1 MLTQTYENLEIIL
14 VDDGSKDQSAAICD
28 EYAWQDNRITVIH
41 KDNAGVSAARNC
53 GLDASHGEYIC
64 FVDGDDFVVP
74 EYVEYLYALICS
86 GKHDIALTTEMFGNF
101 DERQVE
107 EHREQIWSGE
117 DAVEA
122 ILCYRVPIGC
132 YNKLFR
138 KEILQHVRF
147 LNDVFIGEGFNFNV
161 SAFQNATSVIA
172 GNCKIYYYRRD
183 NATSAM
189 SKFSIQKCECG
200 LRALEII
207 KENLA
212 FHSTRIDKAWRFAN
226 WRTHS
231 DFYDMI
237 VLAGAQKQ
245 YPEMYRKLR
254 TVVRHDAMTALEVP
268 IAKQNKVRAILMW
281 ICPDSIPIAMRLRA
295 KRYKTP
301 VIS

>member
-1 MLTQTYENLEIIL
+1 MLAQTYENLEIIL
-14 VDDGSKDQSAAICD
+14 IDDGSKDQSAAICD
-28 EYAWQDNRITVIH
+28 EYASIDNRITVIH
-41 KDNAGVSAARNC
+41 KDNAGVSAARNS
-53 GLDASHGEYIC
+53 GLEASHGEYIC

-74 EYVEYLYALICS
+74 EYVAYLYALICS
-86 GKHDIALTTEMFGNF
+86 GKHDIALTTQMFGKF
-101 DERQVE
+101 DEKQVE
-107 EHREQIWSGE
+107 EHHVKIWSGE

-138 KEILQHVRF
+138 KELLQHVRF

-161 SAFQNATSVIA
+161 SAFQRATSVIA
-172 GNCKIYYYRRD
+172 GNCKVYYYRRD
-183 NATSAM
+183 NAASAM

-200 LRALEII
+200 LRALGII
-207 KENLA
+207 KENLV
-212 FHSTRIDKAWRFAN
+212 FHSKRIDKAWQFAN

-245 YPEMYRKLR
+245 YPEIYRNLKY
-254 TVVRHDAMTALEVP
+254 VVRHDAMSVLHVQASR
-268 IAKQNKVRAILMW
+268 QNKLRAMLMW
-281 ICPDSIPIAMRLRA
+281 IWPDSIPIAMRLRA

-301 VIS
+301 IIS